1 MNNTLVLNPPI
12 SIIRNLVFKIKFS
25 WKTLWTLSFI
35 LIISLL
41 ISYIYQINALAEETY
56 RIQNYQKKTNQIS
69 QENDSLLAN
78 SLKQNSL
85 SNIEA
90 LIKDSGFERVQKIHY
105 IQVLERQVVTNPVR
119 K

>member
-25 WKTLWTLSFI
+25 WKTLWILSFI
-35 LIISLL
+35 LIITLL
-41 ISYIYQINALAEETY
+41 ISYIFQINSLAEETY

-85 SNIEA
+85 SNIET
-90 LIKDSGFERVQKIHY
+90 LIKDSGFERAQKIHY
-105 IQVLERQVVTNPVR
+105 IEVLERQVVTNPVR